1 MIGLVHELPGGI
13 VRIVILPFV
22 WSGCL
27 VVLAFFSCLAVQKVA
42 GVAEDG

>member
-27 VVLAFFSCLAVQKVA
+27 VVLDFFLVSLFIKSCNV
-42 GVAEDG
+42 